1 MIGVVACF
9 ALQTSSA
16 EALPGAAQGAN
27 PTVVRL
33 DEEHHPQ
40 PPETSTAS
48 HKGRH
53 NNPGIWIPSM
63 IWPNDDTCSSRLGFR
78 FLFPFS
84 EAAGAGRASRAA
96 EGASAL
102 GAERAEGSAGA
113 AAERLREDAEQQPG
127 LGHVV
132 GEVRLWQRWVV
143 LSPAPVA
150 VMPKVTVCSDYFDH
164 SFCEQKCFRNVRI
177 FYESTFRASWL
188 LPQLAFEQR
197 VIH

>member
-1 MIGVVACF
+1 MIGIVACF

-27 PTVVRL
+27 PAVVRL
-33 DEEHHPQ
+33 HEEHHPQ

-48 HKGRH
+48 YKGRQTK
-53 NNPGIWIPSM
+53 PGIRIPSI
-63 IWPNDDTCSSRLGFR
+63 IWPKDDTCSPRLGFR
-78 FLFPFS
+78 YLFPFS
-84 EAAGAGRASRAA
+84 EAAGAGWASRAA
-96 EGASAL
+96 EGASAM

-143 LSPAPVA
+143 LSQAPVP
-150 VMPKVTVCSDYFDH
+150 VMPEVM
-164 SFCEQKCFRNVRI
+164 FR
-177 FYESTFRASWL
+177 SLCLQL
-188 LPQLAFEQR
+188 LWTKLKKMFSECYI
-197 VIH
+197 VIIR